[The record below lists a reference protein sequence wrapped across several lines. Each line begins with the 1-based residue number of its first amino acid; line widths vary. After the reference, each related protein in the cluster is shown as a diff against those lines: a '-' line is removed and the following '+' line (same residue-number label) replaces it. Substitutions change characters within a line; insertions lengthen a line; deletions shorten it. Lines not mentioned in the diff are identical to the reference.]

1 MAIRVRRGNQ
11 ADFDGNKLV
20 AGELGLVLDKGEVY
34 FCYSPGNTKKL
45 MTAED
50 LQNLLNAS
58 PEAYIALQQLIADLT
73 TDPNELANI
82 LSNISALQS
91 GKIDKTSMVNTD
103 TINDTTKVPSTAVTH
118 ALGLEVDTLTNNLG
132 DIDSQLADI
141 SKKTVS
147 SGSSYPVEAFANQI
161 FYKIL

>member
-34 FCYSPGNTKKL
+34 FCYSPGNAKKL

-58 PEAYIALQQLIADLT
+58 PEAYQALQQLVSDLT
-73 TDPNELANI
+73 ADPNELSNI
-82 LSNISALQS
+82 LSNISDLQS
-91 GKIDKTSMVNTD
+91 GKIDIAEKGVTLATLVNG
-103 TINDTTKVPSTAVTH
+103 KVPSEQLPRIDIVT
-118 ALGLEVDTLTNNLG
+118 LGTE
-132 DIDSQLADI
+132 
-141 SKKTVS
+141 
-147 SGSSYPVEAFANQI
+147 YPSETSANQI
-161 FYKIL
+161 FYKII